1 MSINLIAEG
10 GPQPGAKQ
18 LSSSRPAF
26 KTHGCAPTP
35 VLGAGGQVYTQATN
49 PAFKTLPPGFPS
61 ILPYEFLQ
69 FIFQQ

>member
-1 MSINLIAEG
+1 MPN
-10 GPQPGAKQ
+10 
-18 LSSSRPAF
+18 
-26 KTHGCAPTP
+26 P